1 MEDRTQIKFS
11 NPDIDGTPQ
20 PQLITLEQETPIE
33 GTGERDDGESFTYHK
48 WLCTNSQY
56 FMASDSLDG
65 MLKLVPNKVG
75 KPLKIEKVDNPKGGY
90 PYFQINGM
98 HKDALVKEVTSQ
110 GLSTETISP
119 VMPPQT
125 TTMPTSNTDG
135 ALTRLEQKL
144 DQIIQILSTVKTV
157 GKVADSLAPPR
168 QPPVEVE
175 EEEIPF

>member
-33 GTGERDDGESFTYHK
+33 GTGERGDGESFTYHK

-65 MLKLVPNKVG
+65 MLKLIPNKVG
-75 KPLKIEKVDNPKGGY
+75 KPLKIEKVNNPKGGDYY
-90 PYFQINGM
+90 PFFQINGM
-98 HKDALVKEVTSQ
+98 HKDAIVKEAANQ
-110 GLSTETISP
+110 GHSVETINP

-125 TTMPTSNTDG
+125 TTIPASDTDG

-144 DQIIQILSTVKTV
+144 DQKFDQIIQILEGLKTE
-157 GKVADSLAPPR
+157 KL
-168 QPPVEVE
+168 
-175 EEEIPF
+175 PF